1 MSKKQRFFVLESPH
15 INLRLV
21 FEVYETIDR
30 VVILTTNSYDAQKE
44 DSGHNYST
52 HTIAKAREIWQSYTR
67 DRSQEFVFI
76 RNIEMEKEL
85 NASR

>member
-1 MSKKQRFFVLESPH
+1 MDGSMKQRFFVLESPH
-15 INLRLV
+15 VKLRLV

-30 VVILTTNSYDAQKE
+30 VVILTTDSNS
-44 DSGHNYST
+44 SHNYST
-52 HTIAKAREIWQSYTR
+52 HTIKTARGIWQSYTR